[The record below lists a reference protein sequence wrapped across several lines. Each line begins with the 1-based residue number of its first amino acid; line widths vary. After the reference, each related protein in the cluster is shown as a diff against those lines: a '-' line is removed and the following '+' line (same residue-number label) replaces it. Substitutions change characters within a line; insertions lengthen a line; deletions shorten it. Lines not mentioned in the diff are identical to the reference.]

1 MSDGLRLDLVHP
13 SYQVL
18 QVFPHRQS
26 RQVDAL
32 PMAGQNPVE
41 GILKQ
46 AGYRFSLLR
55 PRVPAIIR
63 RRVKAL
69 RVAIPIQMVAGEE
82 VSIAIEQTAMAPSV
96 SGRGYYQEFG
106 GNRDWIETVDYD
118 LRPRL
123 TVYLVLM
130 NDSFTSKV
138 SGKLY
143 SIGNVIPMAQKD
155 VAQPA

>member
-1 MSDGLRLDLVHP
+1 
-13 SYQVL
+13 
-18 QVFPHRQS
+18 
-26 RQVDAL
+26 VDAL

-63 RRVKAL
+63 RRVQAL
-69 RVAIPIQMVAGEE
+69 RLAIPIQMVAGEE

-96 SGRGYYQEFG
+96 SGGGYYQEFG
-106 GNRDWIETVDYD
+106 GNRDWIETMDYD
-118 LRPRL
+118 LRPGL

-138 SGKLY
+138 SGKLCT
-143 SIGNVIPMAQKD
+143 IGNVIPMGQKD
-155 VAQPA
+155 VAQPSKFLHSREQRLCKSG